1 MNKDHVIVEARAE
14 YTKQLN
20 TLLTPVIYE
29 TLENMYE
36 ESVQDSKSKKDVL
49 INFQRRLKTI
59 PVWNQDV
66 IDRHYKLILGN
77 CEFLGDLVAAI
88 FISNVKIL
96 TSIKIGKDKK
106 KIQVTMPKTDQF
118 IHKTFI
124 NSAKNVY
131 DDPHIFQKGDKKALA
146 YMAIEKAIEE
156 TIRTQLPFQNLL
168 QNYLGK
174 TLNDESESDSE
185 TETSEIQSDVE
196 SDDNE
201 KVEHFEE
208 PNTFAPEPNVE
219 NESDQIPENA
229 FPPVPEPEPVPPV
242 STQPVAQQTTSQG
255 FFDKPEEEIKSVPIP
270 QTKPMNDAHKQMFFP
285 DAADDD
291 D

>member
-20 TLLTPVIYE
+20 TLLIPLIYE
-29 TLENMYE
+29 TLDNMYE
-36 ESVQDSKSKKDVL
+36 ESVQDSKNKKDIL

-66 IDRHYKLILGN
+66 IDRHYKMVLRN
-77 CEFLGDLVAAI
+77 CEFISDLIAAI

-131 DDPHIFQKGDKKALA
+131 DDPHMFQKGDKKALA
-146 YMAIEKAIEE
+146 YMAIEKAIDE

-174 TLNDESESDSE
+174 TLNDESESESDSE
-185 TETSEIQSDVE
+185 SEASEIQSDPE
-196 SDDNE
+196 SEDDE
-201 KVEHFEE
+201 KVEPFEE
-208 PNTFAPEPNVE
+208 SNPFTPEPSTE
-219 NESDQIPENA
+219 NESDQLPENV
-229 FPPVPEPEPVPPV
+229 FPSAPEPETTPQV
-242 STQPVAQQTTSQG
+242 SDSVSQPTTNSG

-270 QTKPMNDAHKQMFFP
+270 QGKPISEAQKQMFFP
-285 DAADDD
+285 DAADE
-291 D
+291 